1 MTENMIAG
9 LVIAAL
15 IAVYADICIRAERGD
30 HRSRVTQ
37 IADLMARTV
46 RAWRIRRRQRLP
58 WKTAWY
64 YAED

>member
-1 MTENMIAG
+1 MSDNMIAG

-30 HRSRVTQ
+30 HRSRVAQ

-46 RAWRIRRRQRLP
+46 RAWRIRSRQHLP
-58 WKTAWY
+58 WKTAWH